1 MLNSSIWVLNK
12 GRFGCIHSSAQ
23 AVAVHCSQSFWLHSI
38 CKVWEV
44 AEGEA
49 LSDVICRAGDAASR
63 IFTAL
68 DSQSQQALRE
78 STQAL
83 EAAER
88 RAAAAAALAQEAEQK
103 ARFW

>member
-1 MLNSSIWVLNK
+1 MWKRLTK
-12 GRFGCIHSSAQ
+12 
-23 AVAVHCSQSFWLHSI
+23 
-38 CKVWEV
+38 
-44 AEGEA
+44 EA
-49 LSDVICRAGDAASR
+49 LSYGVCRAGDAASR

-103 ARFW
+103 ARFWWLQAYMKCGLDLMR